1 MKAICTTSRG
11 WRTELARL
19 WTLGV
24 SLATAMAVVGGCST
38 ITGQQ
43 VAPTVLPA
51 IPELSGVTVEGRLEP
66 VHFVNLALNADGL
79 VDEVLV
85 HQGDQVVAGQLLL
98 RLETSGT
105 QTLEEAR
112 SRAAVEFG
120 GAQEAV
126 RLAQKELDAYPLPR
140 IFVGLTA
147 QQAAQIWLDNLDS
160 ARAEFAPYVGTSRK
174 TLKPNHHIFPS
185 LPRRIWFDTDEYHGV
200 AKEYNKQVDV
210 AWMNYRKAV
219 EWLVLD
225 SALASARA
233 RLLQARTNYD
243 GLQDAASSQATAGVR
258 GALAD
263 SELRAPFAGT
273 ITNLDT
279 KLGEHVSSGQPV
291 ATLGDF
297 SNWIAKTT
305 DLTEIDVVNVAVG
318 EPVKVTLDA
327 VPGRVFDGRVLGIDL
342 NYSERQGDIVYAAT
356 ILLGEH
362 DPQMRWGMTAQ
373 VTLAE

>member
-1 MKAICTTSRG
+1 MP
-11 WRTELARL
+11 
-19 WTLGV
+19 
-24 SLATAMAVVGGCST
+24 AV
-38 ITGQQ
+38 
-43 VAPTVLPA
+43 
-51 IPELSGVTVEGRLEP
+51 PELSGVTVEGRLEP

-85 HQGDQVVAGQLLL
+85 SQGDQVVAGQLLL

-105 QTLEEAR
+105 QTLAEAR
-112 SRAAVEFG
+112 SHAAVELG

-126 RLAQKELDAYPLPR
+126 RVAQKELDGYPLPR

-147 QQAAQIWLDNLDS
+147 QQAAQIWLDTLDS
-160 ARAEFAPYVGTSRK
+160 ARADFAPYVYTSRK

-185 LPRRIWFDTDEYHGV
+185 LPRRIWFDTGEYSNV

-219 EWLVLD
+219 EWLMLD
-225 SALASARA
+225 SALETAKA
-233 RLLQARTNYD
+233 RLLEARTNYD
-243 GLQDAASSQATAGVR
+243 GLQDAASTETTAGVR

-297 SNWIAKTT
+297 SSWIVKTT
-305 DLTEIDVVNVAVG
+305 DLTEIDVVNVAAG

-327 VPGRVFDGRVLGIDL
+327 VPGREFDGRVLGIDL